1 MDNDSL
7 RLMTNDDPL
16 FAITLAKGLI
26 DYVEMKANS
35 TLDNSVA
42 YMCRYWIMMNHF
54 KLYYDAQKNGD
65 SLTMEKIENDFCGV
79 FLLLGKSKYYE
90 LCLSQAERRYNDA
103 TYGQLHEVRLNSAC
117 KYRKDSTHNVYTMHV
132 LDELMENVNYWTK
145 CLPLG
150 NDEQSWIKHSPN
162 VMVARRCLN
171 FVNNEYRKGLLDFE
185 CAIQTDTSP
194 IVTNNDNTPYVA
206 SKSTLERS
214 RLFELVVELFD
225 EEIEGREFNVKVAES
240 KIELLTT
247 KLKKNVT
254 DNTPTTPLTTAI
266 DGINSLQDTFN
277 DNVDIHIINH
287 SFNEIGGDVT
297 SHDNR
302 RSIENTTVNENDND
316 NNDSDDDNDSTI
328 IDDDDDT
335 NGTLLHVRSD
345 CHRLSLVDV
354 IEKGKD
360 KMKVLDISNQ
370 RKNMKVLTECHD
382 NFLLE
387 SFNKIMHDST
397 DSNNFPISDIGNQ
410 PTMISSFIKDF
421 DELKKMHNNNET
433 DFIAQF
439 NMLQGR

>member
-1 MDNDSL
+1 
-7 RLMTNDDPL
+7 
-16 FAITLAKGLI
+16 
-26 DYVEMKANS
+26 
-35 TLDNSVA
+35 
-42 YMCRYWIMMNHF
+42 
-54 KLYYDAQKNGD
+54 
-65 SLTMEKIENDFCGV
+65 
-79 FLLLGKSKYYE
+79 
-90 LCLSQAERRYNDA
+90 
-103 TYGQLHEVRLNSAC
+103 
-117 KYRKDSTHNVYTMHV
+117 
-132 LDELMENVNYWTK
+132 
-145 CLPLG
+145 
-150 NDEQSWIKHSPN
+150 
-162 VMVARRCLN
+162 MVARRCLN

-185 CAIQTDTSP
+185 CAIESDTSP

-254 DNTPTTPLTTAI
+254 ENTPTTPLTTAI

-433 DFIAQF
+433 DFVAQF